1 MKAIKIPREQRY
13 LLLAG
18 PAPVTR
24 WRLLKVLYL
33 TRWAGQLP
41 EGGVLTPT
49 GLAAGCC
56 GHCSVTRWRFP
67 LHRHRSDRPV
77 PADMQA
83 ALRGEAPVPRWF
95 IEGRAPETDQEER
108 HG

>member
-1 MKAIKIPREQRY
+1 MEAIKIPREHRY

-49 GLAAGCC
+49 GLAAARG
-56 GHCSVTRWRFP
+56 SVGTRPNF
-67 LHRHRSDRPV
+67 
-77 PADMQA
+77 AK
-83 ALRGEAPVPRWF
+83 AL
-95 IEGRAPETDQEER
+95 
-108 HG
+108 